1 LRCAAVFS
9 LVFAAFSSLKV
20 CGQEAHDLVVTEFFG
35 PCDQRP
41 VAAQFVVLDGL
52 CVMKGRQAE
61 REELAR
67 LLHDRHPRKLH
78 PRDAKRAGP
87 VRDPSCRSWCGT
99 GLDDARFANGKGE
112 ASPP

>member
-1 LRCAAVFS
+1 M
-9 LVFAAFSSLKV
+9 
-20 CGQEAHDLVVTEFFG
+20 
-35 PCDQRP
+35 
-41 VAAQFVVLDGL
+41 LDGL

-78 PRDAKRAGP
+78 PPRSLAECSEGTGFGIEARRARPGS
-87 VRDPSCRSWCGT
+87 SCRSWCGT